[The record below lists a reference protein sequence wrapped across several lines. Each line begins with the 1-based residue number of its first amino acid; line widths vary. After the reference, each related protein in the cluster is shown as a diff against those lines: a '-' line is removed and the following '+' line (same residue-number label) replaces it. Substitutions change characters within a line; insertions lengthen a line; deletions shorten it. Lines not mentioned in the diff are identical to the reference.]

1 MKCFTGGANATIT
14 GNMLTVKGVSMEED
28 LKNIRELGYRL
39 AE

>member
-1 MKCFTGGANATIT
+1 
-14 GNMLTVKGVSMEED
+14 MLTVKGVSMEED